1 MFQKAITAFLIVIS
15 GGALWASQWITYKYS
30 ETDMTQVWLLPYAAG
45 LMRFGILCGSIA
57 IVMGIL
63 IVVKSK
69 RKSKAADAHN
79 KLKGAINESMM
90 SYEKE
95 EPLTDEDRR
104 VLQREFALLM
114 VVLGLFSLIP
124 LVFLFWVESD
134 NHINIYMFM
143 IPWLLVMGFFGAKG
157 NTKKHQIL
165 NTGTKKVIR
174 GIVTARF
181 HKKHVT
187 RRHDSLETDTTS
199 IPHLRIGDR
208 ELWVSHR
215 IFSKYD
221 VGDAVEFHY
230 CETGVSFGAQTNVF
244 FSHWKIEGAGLMESA

>member
-1 MFQKAITAFLIVIS
+1 MFQKAITVFLLVIS
-15 GGALWASQWITYKYS
+15 GGSLWASQWITYTYA
-30 ETDMTQVWLLPYAAG
+30 ETDMANALLLPYAAG
-45 LMRFGILCGSIA
+45 LMRLGILCGSIA
-57 IVMGIL
+57 IVLAIF
-63 IVVKSK
+63 IVIKSK
-69 RKSKAADAHN
+69 RKSKTAEAYN
-79 KLKGAINESMM
+79 KLKGAVNESMM

-104 VLQREFALLM
+104 ILQREFALLM

-134 NHINIYMFM
+134 NYVNIYMFL
-143 IPWLLVMGFFGAKG
+143 IPWLLVMGFFGVKG
-157 NTKKHQIL
+157 HTKKQQIL
-165 NTGTKKVIR
+165 DTGTKKVIR

-199 IPHLRIGDR
+199 IPHLKIGDR

-215 IFSKYD
+215 IFSRYN